1 MMVTKLSQNVYNKPP
16 KKQGCKQLLLL
27 AIQYLACI
35 VFIFFGIGCSLSSSD
50 VPKDSKQIE
59 RPLDRM
65 DIEVKLDLV
74 LVKRIEE
81 QESLVE
87 QQIAEIAQG
96 KTETVKQQSQTF
108 LPIAGWP

>member
-1 MMVTKLSQNVYNKPP
+1 MDIISRP
-16 KKQGCKQLLLL
+16 KSRAVSNSLLF

-59 RPLDRM
+59 SPLDRM

-74 LVKRIEE
+74 HVKRIEE

>member
-1 MMVTKLSQNVYNKPP
+1 
-16 KKQGCKQLLLL
+16 
-27 AIQYLACI
+27 
-35 VFIFFGIGCSLSSSD
+35 
-50 VPKDSKQIE
+50 
-59 RPLDRM
+59 M

-87 QQIAEIAQG
+87 QQIAEIVQG